1 MPWTTPPT
9 FTPGQVVTATDLN
22 SYLRDNPSYLLGRPS
37 SVIRRN
43 NGSDYTTTST
53 SFVDIDATNLA
64 ITFAVSGTA
73 VLITF
78 AGALR
83 IAAAT
88 NQADFD
94 VTVDGVRYGLGA
106 NGLIS
111 MNLPNAS
118 VDNLVSFS
126 VLVTGL
132 AAGSHTFKVQWKVSG
147 STLTLRATSSQNEA
161 TFCAVEV
168 A

>member
-1 MPWTTPPT
+1 MANRRNTGSDSTPPS
-9 FTPGQVVTATDLN
+9 P
-22 SYLRDNPSYLLGRPS
+22 
-37 SVIRRN
+37 
-43 NGSDYTTTST
+43 
-53 SFVDIDATNLA
+53 SFVEIAPKNLA
-64 ITFAVSGTA
+64 IAFALWGTA

>member
-22 SYLRDNPSYLLGRPS
+22 SYLRDNPSYLLGRPNS
-37 SVIRRN
+37 AIRRN
-43 NGSDYTTTST
+43 NGSDYTTSPS
-53 SFVDIDATNLA
+53 SFVDIDGTNLA
-64 ITFAVSGTA
+64 ITFVLSGTA

-83 IAAAT
+83 TAAARQ
-88 NQADFD
+88 QADFD
-94 VTVDGVRYGLGA
+94 VTVDGVRYGLGN

-111 MNLPNAS
+111 INIPNAS
-118 VDNLVSFS
+118 VDNLVSFA
-126 VLVTGL
+126 VLVSGL
-132 AAGSHTFKVQWKVSG
+132 AAGTHTFKLQWKVSG
-147 STLTLRATSSQNEA
+147 STLTLRATSSQNEP